1 MQDHHG
7 EKAAQDTSP
16 SNLPAKYEVG
26 YAKPPAAHQFQKG
39 QSGNPRGR
47 PKGSRNKKSPGAD
60 FGNRPAEELLRQ
72 EAYRPVTVREGDRV
86 VELPAIQAVFRS
98 MGVSAMKGNRFAQRT
113 LAEMVRDI
121 EAEDRQL
128 KIENLEHF
136 ANYKRSW
143 DDEIARCREAGI
155 PEPDP
160 VPHPDDVIINPVT
173 GDVRVNGPKT
183 KEQKQMFDEALERR
197 RQCQEDVSYF
207 AAKYKNARDPKRKA
221 FWLEEWHY
229 EQKIFD
235 TINDLIGK
243 RHHMELKDRSY
254 AEGAT
259 RSGDIAKQ
267 RGLLSADTISGRHF
281 S

>member
-1 MQDHHG
+1 MQEDNG
-7 EKAAQDTSP
+7 QKAGQTNSP

-26 YAKPPAAHQFQKG
+26 YAKPPALHQFQKG
-39 QSGNPRGR
+39 KSGNPRGR
-47 PKGSRNKKSPGAD
+47 PKGSRNKKKPGTD

-86 VELPAIQAVFRS
+86 VEPPAIQAVFRS
-98 MGVSAMKGNRFAQRT
+98 MGVSAMKGNRFVQRT
-113 LAEMVRDI
+113 LAEMVRGI

-128 KIENLEHF
+128 KIDNLEHF
-136 ANYKRSW
+136 VKYKNSW
-143 DDEIARCREAGI
+143 DEEIARCRKAGI
-155 PEPDP
+155 PEPEP
-160 VPHPDDVIINPVT
+160 VPHPDDVIINPDT

-183 KEQKQMFDEALERR
+183 KEQKQLFDKALETR

-207 AAKYKNARDPKRKA
+207 AAKYKHARDPKRKA

-243 RHHMELKDRSY
+243 RHHIQLQDRSY

-259 RSGDIAKQ
+259 RSGDIAKK
-267 RGLLSADTISGRHF
+267 RGLIK
-281 S
+281 